1 MYIAAHQTMDL
12 FWAGCL
18 ICSSKCFTV
27 MKASSF
33 SPGPPDLRRFDLC
46 GMVWMTDLCYCPY
59 QAVVIKIRIAS
70 QVLTENPGQV
80 VTLSFWPY
88 TLFMRLLSWC
98 WPCKTVLQKRS
109 LMPPPPAMYL
119 CSLQFHGLFC
129 NSTFTTCEIQP
140 GLVVWSVTFVS
151 VSLCYLLRPEASHV
165 VSHSFPHPEVKFR
178 IGPGPS
184 SPNSTNTS
192 KRNKTFQIAFS

>member
-1 MYIAAHQTMDL
+1 MDL

-18 ICSSKCFTV
+18 ICSSECFIV

-46 GMVWMTDLCYCPY
+46 GMVWTTDLGYCPY

-70 QVLTENPGQV
+70 QVLTENRGQV

-88 TLFMRLLSWC
+88 TLFMRLLSCC
-98 WPCKTVLQKRS
+98 WPCKTVLQKRP
-109 LMPPPPAMYL
+109 LIHPRPPPTPPPAPMYL

-129 NSTFTTCEIQP
+129 NSTFTTYEIQP

-165 VSHSFPHPEVKFR
+165 VCHSFPHPEVKFR
-178 IGPGPS
+178 IEPGPS
-184 SPNSTNTS
+184 SPNSLNTS